1 MKKQNFF
8 RGEKNQKM
16 YAQANMA
23 RLKELQTAEHITEGP
38 KAGPQSTNEL
48 EGLHNLLR
56 EDASEV
62 VKAASSGAQGHPQ
75 NPTDEQSRE
84 EAQLDRN
91 DHTEQNYNNLPN
103 PLGDYSNL
111 VKQMKQGSSSA
122 FLPSYIMSG
131 LDSRR
136 AIDKLTDVSGDGY
149 NLIANRFINQE
160 SQAKK
165 IKKVLKNPKMS
176 SQVPY
181 Y

>member
-1 MKKQNFF
+1 
-8 RGEKNQKM
+8 M
-16 YAQANMA
+16 YAQANLA
-23 RLKELQTAEHITEGP
+23 RLKELQTSEHITEGA
-38 KAGPQSTNEL
+38 KAGPQSTGEL

-62 VKAASSGAQGHPQ
+62 VKAASSGSQNHPQ
-75 NPTDEQSRE
+75 NGTSEQQAE
-84 EAQLDRN
+84 EASLSKG
-91 DHTEQNYNNLPN
+91 DHTEENFNNLPN

-131 LDSRR
+131 LDSRKT
-136 AIDKLTDVSGDGY
+136 IDKVTDVSGDGY
-149 NLIANRFINQE
+149 NLIANRFINHE